1 MELSHWEKLLII
13 EGLEKSI
20 KNKEYLINGGIL
32 VNEMQEDI
40 NELNSLID
48 KIKATM

>member
-13 EGLEKSI
+13 EGLERSI
-20 KNKEYLINGGIL
+20 ENKEDLLSEGIL
-32 VNEMQEDI
+32 VNEIQEDI
-40 NELNSLID
+40 NELNNLIN

>member
-20 KNKEYLINGGIL
+20 KNKEYLLSGGTL
-32 VNEMQEDI
+32 VNERQEDI
-40 NELNSLID
+40 NELNSLIN

>member
-13 EGLEKSI
+13 EGLERSI
-20 KNKEYLINGGIL
+20 ENKKDLLSGGIL

-40 NELNSLID
+40 NELNSLIN
-48 KIKATM
+48 KIKDIM

>member
-1 MELSHWEKLLII
+1 MEKLLII

-20 KNKEYLINGGIL
+20 KNKESLASGGTL

-40 NELNSLID
+40 NELNSLIN